1 MFTVLAIVA
10 GTAAA
15 VVTSVAVAGGVV
27 DNADAN
33 DDFVG
38 DEPLLSVYADMSNNC
53 AELS

>member
-38 DEPLLSVYADMSNNC
+38 DEPLLSV
-53 AELS
+53 